1 MPQKSKQKA
10 PKKNQKRKALRPTSS
25 STRARAIAAGY
36 RSGLEECT
44 SRQIKESGLEV
55 LFEIDKVAFEWPPRR
70 TTYTPDFKLPKP
82 GGFFYIETKGRFEAT
97 ARHKH
102 LLIKEQCPDID
113 IRFVFSNARAKIY
126 KGSPTT
132 HAMWCDK
139 HGFKWAHKTIPDE
152 WLEESKDGI
161 QSHGD
166 AQIRHRGS

>member
-1 MPQKSKQKA
+1 MARKKA

-55 LFEIDKVAFEWPPRR
+55 LFETDKVAFEWPARLAK
-70 TTYTPDFKLPKP
+70 YTPDFKLPKP
-82 GGFFYIETKGRFEAT
+82 GGFFYIETKGRFTVAD
-97 ARHKH
+97 RQKH
-102 LLIKEQCPDID
+102 LLIKDQCPEID
-113 IRFVFSNARAKIY
+113 LRFVFSNAKAKLY
-126 KGSPTT
+126 KGSPTSL
-132 HAMWCDK
+132 AMWCDK

-166 AQIRHRGS
+166 AQVRHRGS